1 MSVST
6 PARRQARMLTHK
18 VIAPDGIDADRW
30 YPICYG
36 RRRDDQRPGMV
47 LLDLGTQRM
56 LLPESCLEF
65 RDPDAPRRAGPAR
78 PLDAGQLVA
87 AGARALRRQVAPNGF
102 TLAASLVPIGTI
114 ALLAAHFV
122 SGHK

>member
-1 MSVST
+1 MNAQT

-47 LLDLGTQRM
+47 LLDLGSQRM
-56 LLPESCLEF
+56 LLPENCLEF
-65 RDPDAPRRAGPAR
+65 RDPDALRRSSPVR
-78 PLDAGQLVA
+78 PLDAGQIVA
-87 AGARALRRQVAPNGF
+87 AGTRRLRRRVAPAGL
-102 TLAASLVPIGTI
+102 TLAASLVPIATV

-122 SGHK
+122 SGNK